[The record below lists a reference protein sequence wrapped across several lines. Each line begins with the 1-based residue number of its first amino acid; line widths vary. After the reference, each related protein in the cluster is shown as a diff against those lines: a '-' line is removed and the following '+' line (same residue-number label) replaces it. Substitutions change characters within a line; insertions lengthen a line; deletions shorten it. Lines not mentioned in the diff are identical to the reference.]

1 MGKLNRGF
9 NRPEPERDVYKSL
22 NKLNSRTGSRVG
34 AFRSLFR
41 TMFTSNN
48 RDAEKQQ
55 QRKQE
60 LRDAAQTI
68 KIVDEIDA
76 AGEADVEALQK
87 QLQAYTEIL
96 EDKERQIKNLKK
108 QLTDVG
114 LTW

>member
-1 MGKLNRGF
+1 
-9 NRPEPERDVYKSL
+9 
-22 NKLNSRTGSRVG
+22 VG

-68 KIVDEIDA
+68 K
-76 AGEADVEALQK
+76 
-87 QLQAYTEIL
+87 
-96 EDKERQIKNLKK
+96 
-108 QLTDVG
+108 
-114 LTW
+114 